1 MVKSFTMHKFK
12 IACICSIALFASSY
26 APASAIGE
34 NETALAT
41 QASDAAAAAQ
51 QPKPGPEVEKLSY
64 YVGTWKGEGETK
76 GGPFGPAGK
85 LSSSISC
92 EKFAGSFQV
101 VCRGEERGPTGKRT
115 FLNILAYDEKAKAYT
130 EYGISS
136 FGESEYSTGGSIV
149 GNKRTFVKDLDTGVE
164 GKRIKI
170 RYTEVQVS
178 PTLYIYKAEASKDGQ
193 EWTLIAE
200 GKITKVG

>member
-1 MVKSFTMHKFK
+1 MHKFK

-26 APASAIGE
+26 APASAIGQ

-41 QASDAAAAAQ
+41 QASDAAAQ

-136 FGESEYSTGGSIV
+136 FGESEYSTGGFHRRKQTDLRKRFRYRRGREAYQDQVHRGAGVADIV
-149 GNKRTFVKDLDTGVE
+149 HIQGRGIE
-164 GKRIKI
+164 GRSGMDAD
-170 RYTEVQVS
+170 RR
-178 PTLYIYKAEASKDGQ
+178 GQ
-193 EWTLIAE
+193 DYESRLAL
-200 GKITKVG
+200 GRNG